1 MSDFKSGDA
10 KEVKEVLEVV
20 SSEIPKLLEAISNA
34 MYTKEN
40 AENLGRSVAQ
50 FYKQMKDA
58 GMDEEQAFELTEKF
72 MQNFSMGGM
81 IGQVLQG
88 GVNIGDR
95 TDINSD
101 IKRKIRKKIAR
112 ELDDEDEEEDDEE
125 DEEDEDEK
133 E

>member
-1 MSDFKSGDA
+1 MSEWKGDA
-10 KEVKEVLEVV
+10 KDVKEVLEVV

-40 AENLGRSVAQ
+40 AENLGKSVAQ

-58 GMDEEQAFELTEKF
+58 GMDDKQAFELTEKF

-88 GVNIGDR
+88 GVNMGVEDNF
-95 TDINSD
+95 DKKLD
-101 IKRKIRKKIAR
+101 AKIRKNIAR
-112 ELDDEDEEEDDEE
+112 SLDDDDDDDDDDDEDE
-125 DEEDEDEK
+125 
-133 E
+133 

>member
-1 MSDFKSGDA
+1 MTEWSGDA

-58 GMDEEQAFELTEKF
+58 GMDERQAFELTEKF

-112 ELDDEDEEEDDEE
+112 ELDDEDDEE